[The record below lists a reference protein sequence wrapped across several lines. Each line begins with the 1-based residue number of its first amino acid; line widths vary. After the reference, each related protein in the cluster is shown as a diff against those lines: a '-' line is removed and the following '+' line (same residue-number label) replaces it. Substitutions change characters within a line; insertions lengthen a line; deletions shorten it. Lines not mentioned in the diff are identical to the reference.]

1 MIFYIYKGGDSVKKI
16 DATVLHETRFVA
28 IWVTLLSAAME
39 AVFLVIGEWDYTVLL
54 GNLLSGVAVILNFLL
69 MGITVQNA
77 VEKEEKDAKATM
89 KASQSLRLL
98 FLMVIAVLGATL
110 PCFNL
115 WAVLIPFIFPRIA
128 VGVRLLLDKNKKS
141 EEVTEK

>member
-1 MIFYIYKGGDSVKKI
+1 VKKI